1 VLRRL
6 GIALLTL
13 ALLAA
18 GAWYFFHDSI
28 LTAAARRVID
38 TRMTADAVASLR
50 AKQPDAIHVVL
61 CGTGSPLPDPTRS
74 GPCTAIVT
82 KTKLL
87 VVDAGSGAARKLLW
101 LGVRVGAVD
110 GVLLTHYHSDH
121 IDGLGELLLQR
132 WAGGARREP
141 LPVYGPRGV
150 ERVVAGF
157 DEAYALDAE
166 YRVAHHGP
174 EVVPPS
180 GRGGTAKPFS
190 APEPGEE
197 IVVLDED
204 GLRVSA
210 FAVDHGPVHPAVGYR
225 FDYHG
230 RSVVVSG
237 DTAKSANL
245 TRFAKS
251 ADLLVHEG
259 LAPHLVALMADAA
272 HRAERRNVEKI
283 SRDILSYH
291 TSPVEA
297 AEVARDAGVR
307 MLVFTHV
314 IPPLPIAPL
323 ESLFLKGVSEVW
335 RGPVV
340 VGRDGMTFT
349 LGVGEET
356 IERGSL

>member
-1 VLRRL
+1 MLRRA
-6 GIALLTL
+6 GIVVL
-13 ALLAA
+13 ALVVLAA
-18 GAWYFFHDSI
+18 GAGFLFREPI
-28 LTAAARRVID
+28 LTAVARRVIESRMAAD
-38 TRMTADAVASLR
+38 TVTSLR
-50 AKQPDAIHVVL
+50 AAHPDAIHVVL

-101 LGVRVGAVD
+101 LGVRVGDVD

-132 WAGGARREP
+132 WAGGARHEP
-141 LPVYGPRGV
+141 LPVYGPQGV
-150 ERVVAGF
+150 ERVVGGIN
-157 DEAYALDAE
+157 ETYTLDAE

-174 EVVPPS
+174 EIVPPS
-180 GRGGTAKPFS
+180 GRGGVARSFL
-190 APEPGEE
+190 APKPGEE
-197 IVVLDED
+197 IVVFDED

-210 FAVDHGPVHPAVGYR
+210 FAVDHGPVRPAVGYR
-225 FDYHG
+225 FDFHG

-237 DTAKSANL
+237 DTSKSANL
-245 TRFAKS
+245 TRFAKG

-259 LAPHLVALMADAA
+259 LARQLVALMTDAA
-272 HRAERRNVEKI
+272 HRAGRANVEKI
-283 SRDILSYH
+283 SHDILSYH
-291 TSPVEA
+291 TSPIEA
-297 AEVARDAGVR
+297 AEVARDAGVH

-314 IPPLPIAPL
+314 IPPLPSASM
-323 ESLFLKGVSEVW
+323 ESLFLKGVSAVW

-349 LGVGEET
+349 LSAGGEA
-356 IERGSL
+356 IERGAL

>member
-1 VLRRL
+1 MKRVGIVVLVML
-6 GIALLTL
+6 V
-13 ALLAA
+13 LAA
-18 GAWYFFHDSI
+18 GSWLLFRERIVMAV
-28 LTAAARRVID
+28 ARRVIN
-38 TRMTADAVASLR
+38 TRMAADAVASLR
-50 AKQPDAIHVVL
+50 AARPDAIHVVL

-82 KTKLL
+82 KTR
-87 VVDAGSGAARKLLW
+87 VFIVDAGSGAARKLLW
-101 LGVRVGAVD
+101 LGVRVGDVD

-121 IDGLGELLLQR
+121 IDGLGELVLQR
-132 WAGGARREP
+132 WAGSSRREP
-141 LPVYGPRGV
+141 LPVYGPPGV
-150 ERVVAGF
+150 ERVVGGVN
-157 DEAYALDAE
+157 ETYALDAE

-174 EVVPPS
+174 EIMPPS
-180 GRGGTAKPFS
+180 GRGGVARPFVTPKP
-190 APEPGEE
+190 EE
-197 IVVLDED
+197 EVLVLDEE
-204 GLRVSA
+204 GLRISA

-237 DTAKSANL
+237 DTSKSANL
-245 TRFAKS
+245 TRFAKA

-259 LAPHLVALMADAA
+259 LAPHLVALMTEAA
-272 HRAERRNVEKI
+272 HRLGRTNVEKI

-314 IPPLPIAPL
+314 IPPLPMAPM
-323 ESLFLKGVSEVW
+323 ESLFLEGVSGAW
-335 RGPVV
+335 NGPVV

-349 LGVGEET
+349 LGAGEES
-356 IERGSL
+356 IERGGL

>member
-1 VLRRL
+1 MLRRA
-6 GIALLTL
+6 GFVVL
-13 ALLAA
+13 ALLVLAA
-18 GAWYFFHDSI
+18 GGGFLFRERI
-28 LTAAARRVID
+28 LTAVARRVIE
-38 TRMTADAVASLR
+38 TRMAADAVASLR
-50 AKQPDAIHVVL
+50 AAGPDAIHVVL

-87 VVDAGSGAARKLLW
+87 IVDAGSGAARKLLW
-101 LGVRVGAVD
+101 LGVRGGDID

-141 LPVYGPRGV
+141 LAVYGPQGV
-150 ERVVAGF
+150 ERVVGGLNQT
-157 DEAYALDAE
+157 YALDAG
-166 YRVAHHGP
+166 YRIAHHGP
-174 EVVPPS
+174 EIMPPS
-180 GRGGTAKPFS
+180 GRGGVARGFATPKP
-190 APEPGEE
+190 AEDV
-197 IVVLDED
+197 VVLDED

-210 FAVDHGPVHPAVGYR
+210 FAVDHEPVHPAVGYR
-225 FDYHG
+225 FDYQG

-237 DTAKSANL
+237 DTSKSANL
-245 TRFAKS
+245 TRVAKG

-259 LAPHLVALMADAA
+259 LAPHLVALMTAA
-272 HRAERRNVEKI
+272 AQGTGRTNLEKI
-283 SRDILSYH
+283 TRDILSYH

-297 AEVARDAGVR
+297 AEVARDAAVR

-349 LGVGEET
+349 LPAGGQA
-356 IERGSL
+356 IERGDL

>member
-1 VLRRL
+1 MLRRV
-6 GIALLTL
+6 GFVIL
-13 ALLAA
+13 ALLVLAA
-18 GAWYFFHDSI
+18 ASGLLFRERI
-28 LTAAARRVID
+28 LTAVARRVID
-38 TRMTADAVASLR
+38 TRMAANAVASLR
-50 AKQPDAIHVVL
+50 AAHPDAIHVVL
-61 CGTGSPLPDPTRS
+61 CGTASPLPDPTRS

-82 KTKLL
+82 STKLL
-87 VVDAGSGAARKLLW
+87 VVDAGSGAARELLW
-101 LGVRVGAVD
+101 LGVRVGDVD

-132 WAGGARREP
+132 WAGGARHEP

-150 ERVVAGF
+150 ERVVDGLN
-157 DEAYALDAE
+157 ETYALDAE

-174 EVVPPS
+174 EIVPPS
-180 GRGGTAKPFS
+180 GRGGVARPFA
-190 APEPGEE
+190 APNPAED

-210 FAVDHGPVHPAVGYR
+210 FAVNHEPVHPAVGYR

-237 DTAKSANL
+237 DTSKSANL
-245 TRFAKS
+245 TRFAKG

-259 LAPHLVALMADAA
+259 LAPHLVALMTDAA
-272 HRAERRNVEKI
+272 HGAGRSNLEKI
-283 SRDILSYH
+283 TRDILSYH
-291 TSPVEA
+291 TSPIEA

-314 IPPLPIAPL
+314 IPPLPNAPM

-335 RGPVV
+335 PGPVV

-349 LGVGEET
+349 LPASGEA
-356 IERGSL
+356 IERGAL

>member
-1 VLRRL
+1 MLKRS
-6 GIALLTL
+6 GIVVL
-13 ALLAA
+13 ALLVVAA
-18 GAWYFFHDSI
+18 VGGYVRRDAI
-28 LTAAARRVID
+28 VTAIARRMID
-38 TRMTADAVASLR
+38 NRMASDAVASLR
-50 AKQPDAIHVVL
+50 SVHPDAIHVIL

-101 LGVRVGAVD
+101 LGVRVGDVD

-121 IDGLGELLLQR
+121 IDGLGELTLQR
-132 WAGGARREP
+132 WAGGARRTP
-141 LPVYGPRGV
+141 LPVYGPPGV
-150 ERVVAGF
+150 EHIVGGL
-157 DEAYALDAE
+157 EETYALDAE
-166 YRVAHHGP
+166 YRIAHHGP
-174 EVVPPS
+174 EIVPPS
-180 GRGGTAKPFS
+180 GRGAIARPFS
-190 APEPGEE
+190 GPKPGEE
-197 IVVLDED
+197 VVVLDED

-225 FDYHG
+225 FDYRG

-237 DTAKSANL
+237 DTAKSSNL
-245 TRFAKS
+245 THFAKG

-259 LAPHLVALMADAA
+259 LAPHMVALMTDAA
-272 HRAERRNVEKI
+272 HRAGRANVEKI

-314 IPPLPIAPL
+314 IPPLPVTAL
-323 ESLFLKGVSEVW
+323 ESLFSKGVSEVW
-335 RGPVV
+335 SGPMV
-340 VGRDGMTFT
+340 VGRDGMVFT
-349 LGVGEET
+349 LGAGAET
-356 IERGSL
+356 IEQSTL